1 MVKLQRVLKQPLWVA
16 LGATA
21 VLVAGCASTP
31 KGQIVLT
38 GAQEVPPV
46 STKAEGRTD
55 IAIRYSKCPSAASS
69 SNCPWVSGSVVATGM
84 VGTAA
89 HIHRA
94 PAGQNGP
101 VVLPLEKTAD
111 NTWMVPANTA
121 VTEEQITAWQN
132 GEFYVNVHS
141 EANPG
146 GEIRGQL
153 KP

>member
-1 MVKLQRVLKQPLWVA
+1 TLARSSAGGPTMVKLQRVLKQPLWVA

-94 PAGQNGP
+94 PAGQ
-101 VVLPLEKTAD
+101 
-111 NTWMVPANTA
+111 
-121 VTEEQITAWQN
+121 
-132 GEFYVNVHS
+132 
-141 EANPG
+141 
-146 GEIRGQL
+146 
-153 KP
+153 